1 MSYFPMFIEL
11 NEKHCVIVGGGA
23 VALRKAKALLSF
35 GAKVVVVAPVILE
48 ELNHCNIIFIR
59 REFKEEDMKDAF
71 LVIAA
76 TDDEALNQEIVQLC
90 KERNVFVNSATT
102 KENGTFLFPG
112 LVKKKDITIG
122 VSTAGKSP
130 AVTKRICEDITN
142 KIPDSYAEILDQL
155 EEARNEVKLRVKE
168 QKRRKEIFHKLIA
181 IAMEGEPLTME
192 RIDRVIK
199 GYEENH

>member
-1 MSYFPMFIEL
+1 MSYFPMFIDL
-11 NEKHCVIVGGGA
+11 NGKHCVIVGGGA

-35 GAKVVVVAPVILE
+35 GAKVFVVAPVILE
-48 ELNHCNIIFIR
+48 ELNHSNVTFR
-59 REFKEEDMKDAF
+59 TREFLEDDINDAF

-76 TDDEALNQEIVQLC
+76 TNDEDLNQQIVRLC
-90 KERNVFVNSATT
+90 KERSVFVNSATT

-130 AVTKRICEDITN
+130 AVTKRICEDIT
-142 KIPDSYAEILDQL
+142 KQIPDSYAEILDQL

-168 QKRRKEIFHKLIA
+168 QKRRKEILHKLIG

-192 RIDRVIK
+192 RIDGVIK
-199 GYEENH
+199 EYE